1 MLFQFS
7 VPNAVGRHTPVKEGN
22 IKMTPDGI
30 YNDNLIYKGI
40 VNGRE
45 VFFAY
50 NIQYDRGQWQLL
62 FGDPR
67 EHYTTTKILHIIDS
81 ENVNIDSEN
90 VNIDSENIIKS
101 KQYNAYIEFVGEVV
115 VNIHL

>member
-7 VPNAVGRHTPVKEGN
+7 VPEAVGHHAPIKKSGN
-22 IKMTPDGI
+22 IEMIPDGS
-30 YNDNLIYKGI
+30 YNDNPIYKGI
-40 VNGRE
+40 VNGRN

-50 NIQYDRGQWQLL
+50 NIQYDCGQWQLL

-81 ENVNIDSEN
+81 ENVNN
-90 VNIDSENIIKS
+90 DSENINIKS

-115 VNIHL
+115 VIIHL